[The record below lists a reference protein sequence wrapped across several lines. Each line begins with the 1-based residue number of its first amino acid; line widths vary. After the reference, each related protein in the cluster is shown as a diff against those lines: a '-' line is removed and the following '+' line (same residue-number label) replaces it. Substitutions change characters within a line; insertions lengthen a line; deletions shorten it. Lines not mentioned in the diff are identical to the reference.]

1 MIKDK
6 KIIFFD
12 GDGTLWYPKKTKRTI
27 VPHWIYKITGRN
39 DAHLKELILTPGT
52 LQSLKK
58 IKKNKIIT
66 IILSTH
72 PEAGNLAD
80 EFLKK
85 NVKYLGIYEYFD
97 EIHTTDPEHK
107 SKGEFI
113 IKILKKRG
121 LAKNKAL
128 MIGDNYF
135 YDYCS
140 AKKVGVEAIL
150 IDSDYLY
157 KSARKKTNRIVSD
170 LRNIINFSRL

>member
-27 VPHWIYKITGRN
+27 APQWIYKIVDRK
-39 DAHLKELILTPGT
+39 DAHLKELIITPGT
-52 LQSLKK
+52 LQSLKT
-58 IKKNKIIT
+58 IKKKKIIT

-72 PEAGNLAD
+72 PEAGKSAD
-80 EFLKK
+80 EFLKR

-97 EIHTTDPEHK
+97 EIHTTEPEHK

-113 IKILKKRG
+113 VKILKERG

-135 YDYCS
+135 YDYRS

-157 KSARKKTNRIVSD
+157 KPARKETDKIVSGLSD
-170 LRNIINFSRL
+170 IVNFFRS

>member
-27 VPHWIYKITGRN
+27 APQWIYKITGHK
-39 DAHLKELILTPGT
+39 DAHLKELVLAPGT
-52 LQSLKK
+52 LQLLKK

-80 EFLKK
+80 EFLKR

-107 SKGEFI
+107 SKGESI
-113 IKILKKRG
+113 IKILKERG
-121 LAKNKAL
+121 LTKNKAL

-135 YDYCS
+135 YDYYS
-140 AKKVGVEAIL
+140 AKKVGVEAVL
-150 IDSDYLY
+150 IDSEYLY
-157 KSARKKTNRIVSD
+157 EPARKKTYRIVSGLKD
-170 LRNIINFSRL
+170 IVNFSRL